1 MDSRTMTNTL
11 LLFVVLCLALIV
23 IKTYKIG
30 STAEAAGAQAKPS
43 TSTAM
48 VGCYMQAGAGS
59 CEWRFIRVTDDGF
72 LAALTGK

>member
-23 IKTYKIG
+23 VKMYKIG
-30 STAEAAGAQAKPS
+30 STAEAAGVQATAS

-48 VGCYMQAGAGS
+48 LGCYMQFGS

-72 LAALTGK
+72 LAAVTGK